1 LTLDELK
8 EFIKKT
14 LPDTFHGLNFKK
26 LMKAFDLNGNGLIE
40 QAEFCNLLDMAARSG
55 AAGGGFANAPGAAQ
69 AKPAV

>member
-1 LTLDELK
+1 MTLDELK

-40 QAEFCNLLDMAARSG
+40 QGEFVNLLDMAGRGGASG
-55 AAGGGFANAPGAAQ
+55 AGLAAAPGKAPKAA
-69 AKPAV
+69 A